1 MSKFW
6 ELLQESVILQAFL
19 TAAIWG
25 VTVYLLATGQEVP
38 DELNTAAILILGF
51 YFGAKQSQLT
61 ARIGK

>member
-1 MSKFW
+1 MTKFW

-51 YFGAKQSQLT
+51 YFGAKQNQLT
-61 ARIGK
+61 SQIRK